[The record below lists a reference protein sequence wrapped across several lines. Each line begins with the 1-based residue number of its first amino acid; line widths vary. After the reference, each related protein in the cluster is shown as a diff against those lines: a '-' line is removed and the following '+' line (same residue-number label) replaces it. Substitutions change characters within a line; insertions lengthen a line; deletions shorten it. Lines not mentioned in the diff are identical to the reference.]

1 MTLLL
6 TAKDVQSVLTY
17 PLSLKT
23 VETAFRVFGQGK
35 AYQPPKSY
43 LTFKDGDLR
52 SMPAYINAPG
62 MNIAGIKSVTVHPHN
77 HEKFGLPT
85 VMATILLTDP
95 KNGFTIA
102 VLDGT
107 HITNMRTGASGGVA
121 TKYLSRKNSKVMA
134 LIGAGAQAYTQLHHI
149 MLVRKLKEVRVYA
162 RSDASMIKFC
172 EKMSKEYPAVAFL
185 AEPDGKKACRGADII
200 TTTTPVRKPIIRK
213 SWVDPGTHI
222 NGIGAD
228 AAGKQEMETALTRSC
243 RIVIDEWQQ
252 ASHSGEINVPISRGK
267 LRKKD
272 IHAELG
278 EIVAGKKEGRSSDDE
293 ITLFDSTGLAIQ
305 DIFTA
310 YVVYQVFR
318 KNRKKLKH
326 IKLF

>member
-1 MTLLL
+1 MTLLI

-23 VETAFRVFGQGK
+23 VEAAFKAFGRHK
-35 AYQPPKSY
+35 ACQPPKSY
-43 LTFKDGDLR
+43 LTFKFGDLR
-52 SMPAYINAPG
+52 SMPAYINDRG
-62 MNIAGIKSVTVHPHN
+62 MNVAGIKSVTVHPDN
-77 HEKFGLPT
+77 HKKYGLPT

-95 KNGFTIA
+95 KNGINIA

-107 HITNMRTGASGGVA
+107 HITNMRTGAAGGVA

-149 MLVRKLKEVRVYA
+149 MLTRKLKEVRVHA
-162 RSDASMIKFC
+162 RSEKSMIKFC
-172 EKMSKEYPAVAFL
+172 REMSKEYPKVTFL
-185 AEPDGKKACRGADII
+185 PEPDGKKACRGADII
-200 TTTTPVRKPIIRK
+200 TTTTPARKPIIKK
-213 SWVDPGTHI
+213 SWIGPGTHI

-228 AAGKQEMETALTRSC
+228 AAGKQELETTLTKSC
-243 RIVIDEWQQ
+243 KIVLDEWQQ

-267 LRKKD
+267 LKKKD

-278 EIVAGKKEGRSSDDE
+278 EIVVGKKKGRTADDE
-293 ITLFDSTGLAIQ
+293 ITLFDSTGLAVQ
-305 DIFTA
+305 DISTA
-310 YVVYQVFR
+310 YVVYHTLM
-318 KNRKKLKH
+318 KKQKKPKH

>member
-1 MTLLL
+1 MTYLI
-6 TAKDVQSVLTY
+6 TSKNVQSVLTY

-23 VETAFRVFGQGK
+23 VEAAFKAFGQGK
-35 AYQPPKSY
+35 AFQPPKSY

-62 MNIAGIKSVTVHPHN
+62 MNIAGIKSVNVHPDN
-77 HEKFGLPT
+77 HKKFGLPT

-95 KNGFTIA
+95 KNGFNIA

-121 TKYLSRKNSKVMA
+121 TKYLSRKNSKVMT

-149 MLVRKLKEVRVYA
+149 MLTRNLKEVRVHE
-162 RSDASMIKFC
+162 RSENSMNKFC
-172 EKMSKEYPAVAFL
+172 LEMSKEYPEVTFRP
-185 AEPDGKKACRGADII
+185 EPDGKKACRGADII
-200 TTTTPVRKPIIRK
+200 TTTTPARKPVIKK
-213 SWVDPGTHI
+213 SWIDPGTHI

-228 AAGKQEMETALTRSC
+228 AAGKQELQTALTKSC
-243 RIVIDEWQQ
+243 KIVVDEWQQ
-252 ASHSGEINVPISRGK
+252 ASHSGEINIPVS
-267 LRKKD
+267 RKKLKRQD
-272 IHAELG
+272 INAELG
-278 EIVAGKKEGRSSDDE
+278 EIVAGKKKGRTSDNE

-305 DIFTA
+305 DVSTA
-310 YVVYQVFR
+310 YVVYQAFMN
-318 KNRKKLKH
+318 KQKKPKH

>member
-1 MTLLL
+1 MTYLI

-23 VETAFRVFGQGK
+23 VEAAFRAFGQNK
-35 AYQPPKSY
+35 TYQPPKSY
-43 LTFKDGDLR
+43 LTFKYGDLR

-62 MNIAGIKSVTVHPHN
+62 MNIAGIKSVTVHPDN
-77 HEKFGLPT
+77 HKKFDLPT

-95 KNGFTIA
+95 RNGVNIA

-107 HITNMRTGASGGVA
+107 HITNMRTGAAGGVA

-149 MLVRKLKEVRVYA
+149 MLTRKLKEVRIHA
-162 RSDASMIKFC
+162 RSEKSMNKFC
-172 EKMSKEYPAVAFL
+172 MKMSKEYPKVIFIP
-185 AEPDGKKACRGADII
+185 EPDGKTACRGADII
-200 TTTTPVRKPIIRK
+200 TTTTPVKSPILRK
-213 SWVDPGTHI
+213 SWVGPGTHI

-228 AAGKQEMETALTRSC
+228 AAGKQELETALTKSC
-243 RIVIDEWQQ
+243 KVVIDEWQQ
-252 ASHSGEINVPISRGK
+252 ASHSGEINIPISRGK
-267 LRKKD
+267 LKKKD

-278 EIVAGKKEGRSSDDE
+278 EIVAGKKKGRTSDDE

-305 DIFTA
+305 DVSTA
-310 YVVYQVFR
+310 FVVYQALM
-318 KNRKKLKH
+318 KKRKKPKH
-326 IKLF
+326 IRMF

>member
-1 MTLLL
+1 MTYLI
-6 TAKDVQSVLTY
+6 TSKNVQSVLTY

-23 VETAFRVFGQGK
+23 VEAAFKAFGQGK
-35 AYQPPKSY
+35 AFQPPKSY

-62 MNIAGIKSVTVHPHN
+62 MNIAGIKSVNVHPDN
-77 HEKFGLPT
+77 HKKFGLPT

-95 KNGFTIA
+95 ANGFNIA

-121 TKYLSRKNSKVMA
+121 TKYLSRKNSKVMT

-149 MLVRKLKEVRVYA
+149 MLTRKLKEVRVHA
-162 RSDASMIKFC
+162 RSENSMNKFC
-172 EKMSKEYPAVAFL
+172 QEMSKEYPEVTFRP
-185 AEPDGKKACRGADII
+185 EPDGKKACRGADII
-200 TTTTPVRKPIIRK
+200 TTTTPARKPVIKK
-213 SWVDPGTHI
+213 SWIDPGTHI

-228 AAGKQEMETALTRSC
+228 AAGKQELQTALTKSC
-243 RIVIDEWQQ
+243 KIVVDEWQQ
-252 ASHSGEINVPISRGK
+252 ASHSGEINIPVS
-267 LRKKD
+267 RKKLKKQD

-278 EIVAGKKEGRSSDDE
+278 EIVAGKKKGRTSDDE

-305 DIFTA
+305 DVSTA
-310 YVVYQVFR
+310 YVVYQTFMN
-318 KNRKKLKH
+318 KQKKPKH

>member
-1 MTLLL
+1 MTLLI

-23 VETAFRVFGQGK
+23 VEAAFKAFGQGK

-43 LTFKDGDLR
+43 LTFKYGDLR

-62 MNIAGIKSVTVHPHN
+62 MNIAGIKSVTVHPDN
-77 HEKFGLPT
+77 HKKFGLST

-95 KNGFTIA
+95 RNGFNVAI
-102 VLDGT
+102 LDGT
-107 HITNMRTGASGGVA
+107 YITNMRTGASGGVA

-149 MLVRKLKEVRVYA
+149 MLTRKLKEVRIHA
-162 RSDASMIKFC
+162 RSEKSMIKFC
-172 EKMSKEYPAVAFL
+172 REMSKEYPKVTFL
-185 AEPDGKKACRGADII
+185 PEPDGKKACRGADII
-200 TTTTPVRKPIIRK
+200 TTTTPARKPIIRK
-213 SWVDPGTHI
+213 SWIDPGTHI

-228 AAGKQEMETALTRSC
+228 AAGKQELETALTKSC
-243 RIVIDEWQQ
+243 KIVIDEWQQ
-252 ASHSGEINVPISRGK
+252 ASHSGEVNVPISRGK
-267 LRKKD
+267 LKKKD

-278 EIVAGKKEGRSSDDE
+278 EIVAGKKKGRTADDE
-293 ITLFDSTGLAIQ
+293 ITLFDSTGLAVQ
-305 DIFTA
+305 DISTA
-310 YVVYQVFR
+310 YVVYHTLM
-318 KNRKKLKH
+318 KKQKKPKH

>member
-1 MTLLL
+1 MTLLI

-17 PLSLKT
+17 PISLKT
-23 VETAFRVFGQGK
+23 VEAAFNAFGQGK

-43 LTFKDGDLR
+43 LTFKYGDLR

-62 MNIAGIKSVTVHPHN
+62 MNIAGIKSVTVHPDN
-77 HEKFGLPT
+77 HKKFGLPT

-95 KNGFTIA
+95 KNGFNVAI
-102 VLDGT
+102 LDGT
-107 HITNMRTGASGGVA
+107 CITNMRTGASGGVA

-149 MLVRKLKEVRVYA
+149 MLTRKLKEVRVHA
-162 RSDASMIKFC
+162 RSEKSMIKFC
-172 EKMSKEYPAVAFL
+172 KEMSKEYPKAIFL
-185 AEPDGKKACRGADII
+185 PEPDGKKACRGADII
-200 TTTTPVRKPIIRK
+200 TTTTPARKPIIKK
-213 SWVDPGTHI
+213 SWIDPGTHI

-228 AAGKQEMETALTRSC
+228 AAGKQELETALTKSC
-243 RIVIDEWQQ
+243 KIVIDEWQQ
-252 ASHSGEINVPISRGK
+252 ASHSGEINVPILRGK
-267 LRKKD
+267 LKKKD

-278 EIVAGKKEGRSSDDE
+278 EIVSGKKKARTSDDE

-305 DIFTA
+305 DVSTA
-310 YVVYQVFR
+310 FVVYQALMQ
-318 KNRKKLKH
+318 KRKKPKQ

>member
-1 MTLLL
+1 MTLLI

-23 VETAFRVFGQGK
+23 VEAAFKAFGQGK

-62 MNIAGIKSVTVHPHN
+62 INIAGIKSVTVHPDN
-77 HEKFGLPT
+77 HKKFGLPT

-95 KNGFTIA
+95 RNGFNVA

-107 HITNMRTGASGGVA
+107 HITNMRTGAAGGVA
-121 TKYLSRKNSKVMA
+121 TKHLSRKNSKVMT

-149 MLVRKLKEVRVYA
+149 MLTRRLKEVRVHA
-162 RSDASMIKFC
+162 RSESSMIKFC
-172 EKMSKEYPAVAFL
+172 VEMSREYPEVTFL
-185 AEPDGKKACRGADII
+185 PEPDGKKACRGADII
-200 TTTTPVRKPIIRK
+200 TTITPVRKPIIKK
-213 SWVDPGTHI
+213 SWIDPGTHI

-228 AAGKQEMETALTRSC
+228 AAGKQELETALTKFC
-243 RIVIDEWQQ
+243 KIVIDEWQQ

-267 LRKKD
+267 LKKKD

-278 EIVAGKKEGRSSDDE
+278 EIVAGKKKGRTSDNE

-305 DIFTA
+305 DISTA
-310 YVVYQVFR
+310 YVVYRAFMEKQ
-318 KNRKKLKH
+318 KKPKH

>member
-1 MTLLL
+1 MTLLI

-17 PLSLKT
+17 SLSLKT
-23 VETAFRVFGQGK
+23 VEAAFKAFGQGK

-43 LTFKDGDLR
+43 LTFKYGDLR

-62 MNIAGIKSVTVHPHN
+62 MNIAGIKSVTVHTDN
-77 HEKFGLPT
+77 HKNFGLPT

-95 KNGFTIA
+95 RNGFNIA
-102 VLDGT
+102 ILDGT
-107 HITNMRTGASGGVA
+107 YITNMRTGASGGVA
-121 TKYLSRKNSKVMA
+121 TKYLSRNNSKVMA

-149 MLVRKLKEVRVYA
+149 MLIRKLKEVRVHA
-162 RSDASMIKFC
+162 RSEKSMIKFC
-172 EKMSKEYPAVAFL
+172 KDVSKEYPKVTFL
-185 AEPDGKKACRGADII
+185 LESDGKKACRGADII
-200 TTTTPVRKPIIRK
+200 TATTPARRPIIKK
-213 SWVDPGTHI
+213 SWIDPGTHI

-228 AAGKQEMETALTRSC
+228 AAGKQELETALTKSC
-243 RIVIDEWQQ
+243 KTVIDEWQQ

-267 LRKKD
+267 LKKKD

-278 EIVAGKKEGRSSDDE
+278 EIVAGKKKGRTSDNE

-305 DIFTA
+305 DVSTA
-310 YVVYQVFR
+310 FVVYQALM
-318 KNRKKLKH
+318 KKRKKPKH

>member
-1 MTLLL
+1 MTLFI

-23 VETAFRVFGQGK
+23 VEAAFKAFGQGK

-43 LTFKDGDLR
+43 LTFKYGDLR

-62 MNIAGIKSVTVHPHN
+62 MNVAGIKSVTVHPDN
-77 HEKFGLPT
+77 HKKFSLPT

-95 KNGFTIA
+95 KNGFNVAI
-102 VLDGT
+102 LDGT
-107 HITNMRTGASGGVA
+107 YITNMRTGASGGVA

-149 MLVRKLKEVRVYA
+149 MLTRKLKEVRVHA
-162 RSDASMIKFC
+162 RSEKSMIKFC
-172 EKMSKEYPAVAFL
+172 VEMSKEYPEVTFL
-185 AEPDGKKACRGADII
+185 PEPDGKKACRGADII
-200 TTTTPVRKPIIRK
+200 TTTTPARKPIIKK
-213 SWVDPGTHI
+213 SWIDPGTHI

-228 AAGKQEMETALTRSC
+228 AAGKQELETALTKSC
-243 RIVIDEWQQ
+243 KIVIDEWQQ
-252 ASHSGEINVPISRGK
+252 ASHSGEINVSIAKGK
-267 LRKKD
+267 LNKKD

-278 EIVAGKKEGRSSDDE
+278 EIVAGKKKGRTSDNE

-305 DIFTA
+305 DVSTA
-310 YVVYQVFR
+310 FVVYQALM
-318 KNRKKLKH
+318 KKRKKPKQ

>member
-1 MTLLL
+1 MTYLI

-23 VETAFRVFGQGK
+23 VEAAFKAFGQGK
-35 AYQPPKSY
+35 AYQPPKAY
-43 LTFKDGDLR
+43 LTFKYGDLR
-52 SMPAYINAPG
+52 SMPAYINTSG
-62 MNIAGIKSVTVHPHN
+62 MNIAGIKSVTVHPDN
-77 HEKFGLPT
+77 HKKFSLPT

-95 KNGFTIA
+95 KNGFNIA

-121 TKYLSRKNSKVMA
+121 TKYLSRRNSKVMA

-149 MLVRKLKEVRVYA
+149 MLTRKLKEVRVHA
-162 RSDASMIKFC
+162 RSEKSMNKFC
-172 EKMSKEYPAVAFL
+172 KEMSKEYPNVVFL
-185 AEPDGKKACRGADII
+185 PEPDGKKACCGADII
-200 TTTTPVRKPIIRK
+200 TTTTPVSKPIIKK
-213 SWVDPGTHI
+213 SWIDPGTHI

-228 AAGKQEMETALTRSC
+228 AAGKQELEIALTKSC
-243 RIVIDEWQQ
+243 KIVIDEWQQ
-252 ASHSGEINVPISRGK
+252 ASHSGEINVPILRGK
-267 LRKKD
+267 LKKKD

-278 EIVAGKKEGRSSDDE
+278 EIVAGKKKGRTSDDE

-305 DIFTA
+305 DVSTA
-310 YVVYQVFR
+310 YVVYQTFM
-318 KNRKKLKH
+318 KKQKKPKY

>member
-1 MTLLL
+1 MTLLI

-23 VETAFRVFGQGK
+23 VEAAFKAFGKGK

-43 LTFKDGDLR
+43 LTFKFGDLR
-52 SMPAYINAPG
+52 SMPAYINDRG
-62 MNIAGIKSVTVHPHN
+62 MNVAGIKSVTVHPDN
-77 HEKFGLPT
+77 HKKYGLPT

-95 KNGFTIA
+95 KNGINIA

-107 HITNMRTGASGGVA
+107 HITNMRTGAAGGVA

-149 MLVRKLKEVRVYA
+149 MLTRRLKEVRVYA
-162 RSDASMIKFC
+162 RPEKSMIKFC
-172 EKMSKEYPAVAFL
+172 REMSNVYPEVIFFP
-185 AEPDGKKACRGADII
+185 EPDCRKACCGADIV

-213 SWVDPGTHI
+213 SWIDPGTHI

-228 AAGKQEMETALTRSC
+228 AAGKQELETALTKSC
-243 RIVIDEWQQ
+243 KIVIDEWQQ
-252 ASHSGEINVPISRGK
+252 ASHSGEVNVPISRGK
-267 LRKKD
+267 LKKKD

-278 EIVAGKKEGRSSDDE
+278 EIVSGKKKGRTADDE
-293 ITLFDSTGLAIQ
+293 ITLFDSTGLAVQ
-305 DIFTA
+305 DISTA
-310 YVVYQVFR
+310 YVVYHTLMKKQ
-318 KNRKKLKH
+318 KKLKH

>member
-1 MTLLL
+1 MTLLI

-23 VETAFRVFGQGK
+23 VEAAFKAFGHGK

-43 LTFKDGDLR
+43 LTFKYGDLR

-62 MNIAGIKSVTVHPHN
+62 MNIAGIKSVTVHPDN
-77 HEKFGLPT
+77 HKKFGLPT

-95 KNGFTIA
+95 SNGFNVAI
-102 VLDGT
+102 LDGT
-107 HITNMRTGASGGVA
+107 YITNMRTGASGGVA

-149 MLVRKLKEVRVYA
+149 MLTRKLEEVRVHA
-162 RSDASMIKFC
+162 RSEKTMIKFC
-172 EKMSKEYPAVAFL
+172 KEMSKEYPKVTFL
-185 AEPDGKKACRGADII
+185 PEPDGKKACRGADII
-200 TTTTPVRKPIIRK
+200 TTTTPARKPIIKK
-213 SWVDPGTHI
+213 SWIDPGTHI

-228 AAGKQEMETALTRSC
+228 AAGKQELETALTKSC
-243 RIVIDEWQQ
+243 KIVIDEWQQ
-252 ASHSGEINVPISRGK
+252 ASHSGEINVPITKGK
-267 LRKKD
+267 LKKKD

-278 EIVAGKKEGRSSDDE
+278 EIIAGKKKGRASDNE

-305 DIFTA
+305 DVSTA
-310 YVVYQVFR
+310 FVVYQALM
-318 KNRKKLKH
+318 KKRKKPKH
-326 IKLF
+326 IKLS

>member
-1 MTLLL
+1 MTLFI

-17 PLSLKT
+17 PISLKT
-23 VETAFRVFGQGK
+23 VEAAFNAFGQGK

-43 LTFKDGDLR
+43 LTFKYGDLR

-62 MNIAGIKSVTVHPHN
+62 MNIAGIKSVTVHPDN
-77 HEKFGLPT
+77 HKKFGLPT

-95 KNGFTIA
+95 KNGFNVAI
-102 VLDGT
+102 LDGT
-107 HITNMRTGASGGVA
+107 CITNMRTGASGGVA

-149 MLVRKLKEVRVYA
+149 MLTRKLKEVRVHA
-162 RSDASMIKFC
+162 RSEKSMIKFC
-172 EKMSKEYPAVAFL
+172 KEMSKEYPKVIFL
-185 AEPDGKKACRGADII
+185 PEPDGKKACRGADII
-200 TTTTPVRKPIIRK
+200 TTTTPARKPIIKK
-213 SWVDPGTHI
+213 SWIDPGTHI

-228 AAGKQEMETALTRSC
+228 AAGKQELETALTKSC
-243 RIVIDEWQQ
+243 KIVIDEWQQ
-252 ASHSGEINVPISRGK
+252 ASHSGEINVPILRGK
-267 LRKKD
+267 LKKKD

-278 EIVAGKKEGRSSDDE
+278 EIVSGKKKARTSDDE

-305 DIFTA
+305 DVSTA
-310 YVVYQVFR
+310 FVVYQALMQ
-318 KNRKKLKH
+318 KRKKPKQ